1 MASQVMLI
9 NLANSKAEH
18 EILGLHQNRA
28 ISSIRWLGS
37 RIELIRGIMTDI
49 QGSVEMPPGFPEPL
63 VEAEFNPPIH
73 TMESPILIT
82 SPMPICDTHMSPS
95 QFSIAFL
102 KALIELINTSED
114 KDMEGQVPNY
124 EVGSSQQPK
133 MNKSSKSR
141 EEDKERI
148 EGWNFPLYDG
158 LGNPHSHFK
167 EYLNKLSVIGQ
178 SDSLKMKLFVSSL
191 KGPTLMWY
199 TKNDTSKWVSW
210 DYLATDFVRWFNNKL
225 KRKLTVEVNL
235 VKP

>member
-9 NLANSKAEH
+9 NLANSESEH
-18 EILGLHQNRA
+18 ESLGLHQNRA
-28 ISSIRWLGS
+28 ISSIRRLGR

-49 QGSVEMPPGFPEPL
+49 QGSVEMPPGFPESL
-63 VEAEFNPPIH
+63 LEADFNPPIH
-73 TMESPILIT
+73 TMESPILT
-82 SPMPICDTHMSPS
+82 TLPVPVCDTHMPPS

-124 EVGSSQQPK
+124 EVGLSQQPK

-141 EEDKERI
+141 EEDKRI
-148 EGWNFPLYDG
+148 KGWNFPLYDG
-158 LGNPHSHFK
+158 LGNPHSHLK
-167 EYLNKLSVIGQ
+167 EYLDKLSVIGK
-178 SDSLKMKLFVSSL
+178 SDSLKTKLFVSSL

-199 TKNDTSKWVSW
+199 TENDTSKWVSW
-210 DYLATDFVRWFNNKL
+210 DYLATNFVRWFNNKL
-225 KRKLTVEVNL
+225 KRKFTVEVNL